1 MDAHPGANQ
10 LPLSFNSANGNGA
23 TIVVS
28 IFLVVFAAFFLLFWR
43 PKTAEL
49 SDYRNELSKKQAELT
64 RLERDVAD
72 WPDTITREKL
82 TRYEEELVQLWKL
95 IPSEEE
101 VSDLLRE
108 IEAHARA
115 SNLEIISLTRTSP
128 DKATRTTAPK
138 PGEKAPAKPKYVK
151 IPYKIALGGNYYG
164 LISFMRK
171 LEDSNRLVTVAS
183 TSISAGQGEY
193 LVDAE
198 VQFNIFYSRAGV

>member
-1 MDAHPGANQ
+1 MAPEDIKK
-10 LPLSFNSANGNGA
+10 LL
-23 TIVVS
+23 IVVS

-43 PKTAEL
+43 PKAAEL
-49 SDYRNELSKKQAELT
+49 SDYRAELSKKQAELA

-82 TRYEEELVQLWKL
+82 ARYEKELVQLWTL

-101 VSDLLRE
+101 VSELLRE
-108 IEAHARA
+108 IESYARA

-128 DKATRTTAPK
+128 NKTNRITAPK
-138 PGEKAPAKPKYVK
+138 PGEKEVAKPKYVK
-151 IPYKIALGGNYYG
+151 VPYKITLGGNYYG

-171 LEDSNRLVTVAS
+171 LEDSNRLVTVSS
-183 TSISAGQGEY
+183 TSISAGQGDY

-198 VQFNIFYSRAGV
+198 VQFNIFYSKAGV